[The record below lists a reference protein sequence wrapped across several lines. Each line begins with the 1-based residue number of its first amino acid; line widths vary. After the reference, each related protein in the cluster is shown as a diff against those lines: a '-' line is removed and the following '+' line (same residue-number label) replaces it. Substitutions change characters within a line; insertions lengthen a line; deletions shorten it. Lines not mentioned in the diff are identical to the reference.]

1 MKMLDRLRKLPPYV
15 ALSLYSLVLL
25 VPLFWMVMASVKP
38 RNELF
43 GKPFNLPS
51 VIDWGGYQRAVAG
64 GLFHY
69 MMNSVIVTVSAVV
82 ITLIV
87 GGLAAYALARM
98 QFIGRN
104 VIYAIIIASYAI
116 PMHGILVPLYDTLV
130 FFKLTNT
137 YLGMI
142 LPYVT
147 FGLPFSV
154 MILYAFLIDFPG
166 EIVEA
171 ARIDG
176 SSEIGILWRIVVPLS
191 MPAIVSVAIFQGVAF
206 WNEFLL
212 ALITISDD
220 SLKTIPLGL
229 VAFKGRYVTDWTAIL
244 ASITITSLPILILF
258 IIFQRQFIR
267 SLGGYGK

>member
-1 MKMLDRLRKLPPYV
+1 MHTTLRKTPAFL
-15 ALSLYSLVLL
+15 ALTGYSLLL
-25 VPLFWMVMASVKP
+25 LIPLFWMVMASLKP

-43 GKPFNLPS
+43 GKPFALPS
-51 VIDWGGYQRAVAG
+51 QVDWGGYQRALDG
-64 GLFHY
+64 GLPHY
-69 MMNSVIVTVSAVV
+69 MMNSVIVMLTSVLV
-82 ITLIV
+82 ILIV

-98 QFIGRN
+98 QFLGRN
-104 VIYAIIIASYAI
+104 VIYAVIIASYAI

-137 YLGMI
+137 YLGLI

-154 MILYAFLIDFPG
+154 MILYAFLVDFPT

-171 ARIDG
+171 ARMDG
-176 SSEIGILWRIVVPLS
+176 CSEIGILWRIVVPLS
-191 MPAIVSVAIFQGVAF
+191 LPALISVAIFQGVQV

-212 ALITISDD
+212 ALIVVSDD
-220 SLKTIPLGL
+220 AVKTIPLGL

-244 ASITITSLPILILF
+244 ASITITSLPILIIF
-258 IIFQRQFIR
+258 IAFQRQFIR
-267 SLGGYGK
+267 SMGGYSK

>member
-1 MKMLDRLRKLPPYV
+1 MLATLRRYPAYI
-15 ALSLYSLVLL
+15 ALSLYSLIILI
-25 VPLFWMVMASVKP
+25 PLAWMVMASLKP
-38 RNELF
+38 RAELF

-51 VIDWGGYQRAVAG
+51 QIDWGGYVRAVEG
-64 GLFHY
+64 GLFRY
-69 MMNSVIVTVSAVV
+69 MFNSMIVTTISVA
-82 ITLIV
+82 ITLVV

-98 QFIGRN
+98 KFIGRTW
-104 VIYAIIIASYAI
+104 IYGIIIAAYAI

-130 FFKLTNT
+130 FFRLTNS
-137 YLGMI
+137 YLGLI

-154 MILYAFLIDFPG
+154 MILYAFLIDFPT
-166 EIVEA
+166 ELVEA

-176 SSEIGILWRIVVPLS
+176 CSELGILWRIVMPLS
-191 MPAIVSVAIFQGVAF
+191 MPALVSVAIFQGVNV

-212 ALITISDD
+212 ALIAVSDD
-220 SLKTIPLGL
+220 QLKTIPLGL

-244 ASITITSLPILILF
+244 ASIGITSLPMLILF
-258 IIFQRQFIR
+258 VLFQKQFIR

>member
-1 MKMLDRLRKLPPYV
+1 MTRTFRRVPAFV
-15 ALSLYSLVLL
+15 ALTLYSLLLL
-25 VPLFWMVMASVKP
+25 VPLFWMVLASLKP
-38 RNELF
+38 RSELF

-51 VIDWGGYQRAVAG
+51 QVDWGGYQRALDG
-64 GLFHY
+64 GLLHY
-69 MMNSVIVTVSAVV
+69 MTNSTIVTVAAVI

-98 QFIGRN
+98 EFIGRN
-104 VIYAIIIASYAI
+104 LIYGVIIASYAI

-137 YLGMI
+137 YFGMI

-154 MILYAFLIDFPG
+154 MILYAFLVDFPI

-176 SSEIGILWRIVVPLS
+176 CSELGILWRIVVPLS
-191 MPAIVSVAIFQGVAF
+191 LPAIVSVAIFQGVAV

-212 ALITISDD
+212 ALITVSDD
-220 SLKTIPLGL
+220 ALKTIPLGL

-244 ASITITSLPILILF
+244 ASITLTSLPILILF
-258 IIFQRQFIR
+258 IVFQRQFIR
-267 SLGGYGK
+267 SLGGYEK

>member
-1 MKMLDRLRKLPPYV
+1 MRSFARTYPAYI
-15 ALSLYSLVLL
+15 ALSLYSLLL
-25 VPLFWMVMASVKP
+25 LIPLFWMVMASVKP
-38 RNELF
+38 RRELF
-43 GKPFNLPS
+43 GKPFSLPS
-51 VIDWGGYQRAVAG
+51 HLDWGGYQRALAG
-64 GLFHY
+64 GLFQY
-69 MMNSVIVTVSAVV
+69 MTNSIIVTVLTVA
-82 ITLIV
+82 ITLVV

-98 QFIGRN
+98 TFIGRTF
-104 VIYAIIIASYAI
+104 IYGVIIASYAI

-137 YLGMI
+137 YFGMI

-154 MILYAFLIDFPG
+154 MILYAFLIDFPN

-176 SSEIGILWRIVVPLS
+176 CKDLGVFWRIVVPLS
-191 MPAIVSVAIFQGVAF
+191 FPAIASVAIFQGVSV

-212 ALITISDD
+212 ALIVVSDD
-220 SLKTIPLGL
+220 SYKTIPLGL

-244 ASITITSLPILILF
+244 ASITITSLPMLILF
-258 IIFQRQFIR
+258 VAFQKQFIR

>member
-1 MKMLDRLRKLPPYV
+1 MPAILRKSLPYM
-15 ALSLYSLVLL
+15 ALSAYSLILL
-25 VPLFWMVMASVKP
+25 VPLLWMIMASLKP

-43 GKPFNLPS
+43 GRPFAPPS
-51 VIDWGGYQRAVAG
+51 QIDWGGYVRAIDG
-64 GLFHY
+64 GLFLY
-69 MMNSVIVTVSAVV
+69 MSNSVIVTVSAVFV
-82 ITLIV
+82 TLIV
-87 GGLAAYALARM
+87 GGLAAYALSRM
-98 QFIGRN
+98 TFIGRS
-104 VIYAIIIASYAI
+104 VVYGSIIAAYAI

-130 FFKLTNT
+130 FLRLTNT

-154 MILYAFLIDFPG
+154 MILYAFLVDFPG
-166 EIVEA
+166 EIIEA

-176 SSEIGILWRIVVPLS
+176 CSELGILFRIVTPLS
-191 MPAIVSVAIFQGVAF
+191 MPAIVSVAIFQGVSF

-212 ALITISDD
+212 ALITISDNQ
-220 SLKTIPLGL
+220 LKTIPLGL

-244 ASITITSLPILILF
+244 ASITITSVPVLIIF

>member
-1 MKMLDRLRKLPPYV
+1 MLNLIRKAPPYI
-15 ALSLYSLVLL
+15 ALSVYSLLLL

-38 RNELF
+38 RAELF

-51 VIDWGGYQRAVAG
+51 KLDWGGYQRALDG

-69 MMNSVIVTVSAVV
+69 MSNSIIVTVAAVI
-82 ITLIV
+82 ITLVV

-98 QFIGRN
+98 TFIGRTF
-104 VIYAIIIASYAI
+104 IYGVIIASYAI

-154 MILYAFLIDFPG
+154 MILYAFLVDFPG
-166 EIVEA
+166 EIIEA

-176 SSEIGILWRIVVPLS
+176 CSELGILWRIVVPLS

-220 SLKTIPLGL
+220 AFKTIPLGL

-244 ASITITSLPILILF
+244 ASITITSVPVLILF
-258 IIFQRQFIR
+258 IVFQRQFIR

>member
-1 MKMLDRLRKLPPYV
+1 MQRLLRRWPSYT
-15 ALSLYSLVLL
+15 ALTVYSLLL
-25 VPLFWMVMASVKP
+25 LIPLFWMVMASVKP

-43 GKPFNLPS
+43 GRPFDLPS
-51 VIDWGGYQRAVAG
+51 QLDFGGYQRAMDG
-64 GLFHY
+64 GLLHY
-69 MMNSVIVTVSAVV
+69 MMNSTIVTVSSV
-82 ITLIV
+82 LIILVV
-87 GGLAAYALARM
+87 GGLAAYALSRM
-98 QFIGRN
+98 TFIGRN
-104 VIYAIIIASYAI
+104 FIYGVIIASYAI

-130 FFKLTNT
+130 FLRLTNT
-137 YLGMI
+137 YFGMI

-154 MILYAFLIDFPG
+154 MILYAFLVDFPS

-176 SSEIGILWRIVVPLS
+176 CSEIGILWRIVVPLS
-191 MPAIVSVAIFQGVAF
+191 LPAIVSVAIFQGVSL

-212 ALITISDD
+212 ALIVISDD
-220 SLKTIPLGL
+220 AYKTIPLGL

-267 SLGGYGK
+267 SMGGYGK

>member
-1 MKMLDRLRKLPPYV
+1 MRKALRKLPPYA
-15 ALSLYSLVLL
+15 ALSAYSLLL
-25 VPLFWMVMASVKP
+25 LIPLFWMVMASVKP

-51 VIDWGGYQRAVAG
+51 TLDLGGYERALSG

-69 MMNSVIVTVSAVV
+69 MTNSAIVTVSAVV
-82 ITLIV
+82 LTLIV

-98 QFIGRN
+98 NFIGRN
-104 VIYAIIIASYAI
+104 VIYGVIIASYAI

-130 FFKLTNT
+130 FFRLTNT
-137 YLGMI
+137 YLGLI

-154 MILYAFLIDFPG
+154 MILYAFLVDFPT
-166 EIVEA
+166 ELVEA

-176 SSEIGILWRIVVPLS
+176 CSELGILWRIVVPLS
-191 MPAIVSVAIFQGVAF
+191 LPAIVSVAIFQGVAV

-212 ALITISDD
+212 ALITVSDD
-220 SLKTIPLGL
+220 AYKTIPLGL

-244 ASITITSLPILILF
+244 ASITVTSLPILILF
-258 IIFQRQFIR
+258 IIFQKQFIR

>member
-1 MKMLDRLRKLPPYV
+1 MLRSLRKSLPYL
-15 ALSLYSLVLL
+15 ALSAYSLILL
-25 VPLFWMVMASVKP
+25 VPLFWMVMASLKP
-38 RNELF
+38 RKELF
-43 GKPFNLPS
+43 GRPFAPPTQ
-51 VIDWGGYQRAVAG
+51 IDWGGYQRAIDG

-69 MMNSVIVTVSAVV
+69 MANSMIVTVSAVL
-82 ITLIV
+82 ITLVV

-98 QFIGRN
+98 KFIGRH
-104 VIYAIIIASYAI
+104 VIYAVIIAAYAI
-116 PMHGILVPLYDTLV
+116 PMHGILVPLYETLV
-130 FFKLTNT
+130 FLKLTNT

-154 MILYAFLIDFPG
+154 MILYAFLIDFPT
-166 EIVEA
+166 EIIEA

-176 SSEIGILWRIVVPLS
+176 SSELGVLFRIVVPLS
-191 MPAIVSVAIFQGVAF
+191 MPAIASVAIFQGVAF

-212 ALITISDD
+212 ALITISDNE
-220 SLKTIPLGL
+220 LKTIPLGL

-244 ASITITSLPILILF
+244 ASITITSVPVLIIF